1 MEASIVYWE
10 VMESLLM
17 VTTVSSPVMMV
28 TGGLEADG
36 GSVMLHD
43 MVPNG
48 LALLPT
54 VKVLYV

>member
-1 MEASIVYWE
+1 
-10 VMESLLM
+10 M

-48 LALLPT
+48 LALLPS